1 MPGRFSGLMNALY
14 DPKKR
19 QFLGR
24 DGAGWTKLGV
34 FYFFFYL
41 GLAGFFCAMLAVFMA
56 VSPRD
61 HPRYYDKSSRMAT
74 RSNPLTP
81 GLGFRPQP
89 DPDKN
94 LIFIDKTAPSN
105 EPNPNAK
112 SLDQYLRIFY
122 WKQNTAEEKEYYNE
136 RKSASKK
143 SGKFDIS
150 GTKCQNDTQYGYAVG
165 KPCVLVKMNKIV
177 GFEPIPGTTLDDEQ
191 SHTPPCKTK
200 ANAVSI
206 HCHGEY
212 PADED
217 SIGDIT
223 YYSEDGEDKQ
233 CGSLSTDWF
242 PYEGKVNRQD
252 VYQAP
257 YIWVQFLTPK
267 PNVLINVM
275 CRVYGQNIHFDKK
288 SGRALTRFQIYVKDS
303 SKAVPSRQAGDI

>member
-1 MPGRFSGLMNALY
+1 
-14 DPKKR
+14 
-19 QFLGR
+19 
-24 DGAGWTKLGV
+24 
-34 FYFFFYL
+34 
-41 GLAGFFCAMLAVFMA
+41 
-56 VSPRD
+56 
-61 HPRYYDKSSRMAT
+61 
-74 RSNPLTP
+74 
-81 GLGFRPQP
+81 
-89 DPDKN
+89 
-94 LIFIDKTAPSN
+94 
-105 EPNPNAK
+105 
-112 SLDQYLRIFY
+112 
-122 WKQNTAEEKEYYNE
+122 
-136 RKSASKK
+136 
-143 SGKFDIS
+143 
-150 GTKCQNDTQYGYAVG
+150 
-165 KPCVLVKMNKIV
+165 IV